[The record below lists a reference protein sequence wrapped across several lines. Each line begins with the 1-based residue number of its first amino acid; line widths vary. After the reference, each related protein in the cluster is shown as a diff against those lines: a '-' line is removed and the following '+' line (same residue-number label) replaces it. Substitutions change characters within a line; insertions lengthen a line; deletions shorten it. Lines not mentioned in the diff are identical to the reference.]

1 MQNEFAKYLKCQAES
16 AFGFPEQ
23 DVIHFINNNGLS
35 KEEARDFMLFLTFV
49 NQTEDT
55 DDDNMGVILN
65 ATVLTALVT
74 RLNKSATENEE
85 LPNTVRPKVLY
96 SSRSV
101 DKPSISLSDTIPS
114 LPRINSIG
122 FRHTSARHND
132 VKYYPNI
139 ICLICKEWVCSRSRV
154 FVFFRGDDPS
164 RLSMAVHLRVGGL
177 RSCIKL
183 NLLDWNTDRIKRLHI
198 GAHLDYRKYKC
209 SSCAFS
215 HSKEIFVAAHIRRYH
230 DGGGFV
236 IQHCDSFTEERIECI
251 CNESIAM
258 TKDVLSG
265 SYDENSYADYSRII
279 TLRSRI
285 RNKERSTRT
294 KILSA
299 VRDARNRQ

>member
-1 MQNEFAKYLKCQAES
+1 MDFPSTSDVMQVEGKS
-16 AFGFPEQ
+16 ACGFPEQ

-55 DDDNMGVILN
+55 DGDNMGVILN
-65 ATVLTALVT
+65 ATVLAVLVT
-74 RLNKSATENEE
+74 RLNKSATEDED
-85 LPNTVRPKVLY
+85 LPDTIRPKILY
-96 SSRSV
+96 SSHSV

-114 LPRINSIG
+114 LPHINSIG
-122 FRHTSARHND
+122 FRQTSAKHND
-132 VKYYPNI
+132 AKYYPNI
-139 ICLICKEWVCSRSRV
+139 ICLICKEWVCSRSR
-154 FVFFRGDDPS
+154 
-164 RLSMAVHLRVGGL
+164 
-177 RSCIKL
+177 
-183 NLLDWNTDRIKRLHI
+183 RLHI

-230 DGGGFV
+230 GGGGFV

-258 TKDVLSG
+258 TKDVLNG
-265 SYDENSYADYSRII
+265 SYDEKSYADYSRIT

-285 RNKERSTRT
+285 RNKERSSRT

-299 VRDARNRQ
+299 VRDGTNSNSRISTPHKYEDDPAVDSRTTSVLPKPV